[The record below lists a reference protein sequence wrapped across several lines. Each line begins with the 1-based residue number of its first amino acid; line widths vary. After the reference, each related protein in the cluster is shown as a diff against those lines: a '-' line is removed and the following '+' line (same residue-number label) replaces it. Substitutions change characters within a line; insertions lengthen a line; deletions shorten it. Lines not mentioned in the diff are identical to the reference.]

1 MGFLSFLAS
10 KPRAS
15 PKDLKVFLMKRT
27 TEFQWR
33 RLIWNASAP
42 QLSKFP
48 DPTQDE
54 CVIFQIGLCFRA
66 SNECD
71 LQRWLFAL
79 NSNLKIAADHFM
91 AFLFD
96 DERSLIEAFLQQ
108 INCLDPDVLLTFN
121 GSKFDWPYLA
131 SRCRKNGLS
140 LNVLSR
146 LSHALVSVRPV
157 GPKNLRIVSIPGRA
171 VLDVF
176 QFLRLFHSVDES
188 SYSLSLDSASK
199 RWLSSNCW
207 KLDVPFW
214 NIFLAFTTEDSKVWN
229 EVASYCVR
237 DCESCLALFDEL
249 NVWKRTR
256 SLCNVFRCSLD
267 EILVRSPGMLT
278 WKLLRQLGFSN
289 QWWVKF
295 RPSRKMYP
303 NSFCWTVGL
312 RFRPGLYH
320 NVGVES
326 TTAFFNQTIFER
338 SLDKENDDDDL
349 LKQAVEYLQSSKEST
364 IALKTFYT
372 GLVRDVLSRS
382 AASEL
387 IELRNRK
394 IAQKFESRFVFA
406 TENFVF
412 FYSSQEADSKYSS
425 FCVFSKTKAVGLAR
439 DQNRVVYYGIWFP
452 FLLAKL
458 VCDSCLQLFLQGSSE
473 EEIRKTFEQ
482 VFQREKKIKNVLV
495 RKNMETMVYC
505 SSPKKGL
512 VPFQLDDTSIRIDW
526 SLYRQKIVSILK
538 GVLAVK
544 GFSLVDEEVVISS
557 PCRCSDDEHSDD

>member
-1 MGFLSFLAS
+1 MSELVNRQVIGCYLHSFFSDRLSTPVVHGPLQIEYWKKTNAGKKCRIFSAASLHKFSHCLAQKEKTSLYEARKNGLSFFSCFETACIAEGFESIFDETNNRVSVAS
-10 KPRAS
+10 F
-15 PKDLKVFLMKRT
+15 DLECF
-27 TEFQWR
+27 
-33 RLIWNASAP
+33 SP

-482 VFQREKKIKNVLV
+482 EKHGDH
-495 RKNMETMVYC
+495 
-505 SSPKKGL
+505 GL
-512 VPFQLDDTSIRIDW
+512 LF
-526 SLYRQKIVSILK
+526 
-538 GVLAVK
+538 
-544 GFSLVDEEVVISS
+544 FS
-557 PCRCSDDEHSDD
+557 